1 MMKEMNRYKNIFIVG
16 AMATLF
22 AADSFAGG
30 GLAAGSS
37 ALQTFLTWLFG
48 IVCTAASVHFIYVL
62 IMIKVGTKGWGE
74 ALISLGGAAI
84 SGAALVVTQWAQALF
99 Q

>member
-1 MMKEMNRYKNIFIVG
+1 MMKEMNPYKNIFIVG
-16 AMATLF
+16 VMAVLF
-22 AADSFAGG
+22 SANAFAGG
-30 GLAAGSS
+30 GLSAGST

-48 IVCTAASVHFIYVL
+48 IVCTASSIHFIYVL

-84 SGAALVVTQWAQALF
+84 AGAALVATQWAQAIF